1 MSDTPDLQDL
11 EGLLS
16 EQRNN
21 ILADQSNNNHLKTYI

>member
-16 EQRNN
+16 EQHD

>member
-1 MSDTPDLQDL
+1 MSDTPDLQGL

-16 EQRNN
+16 EQHD

>member
-16 EQRNN
+16 EQHNF
-21 ILADQSNNNHLKTYI
+21 LADQSNNNHLKSYI